1 MTTVHA
7 LEHPVDGARRLA
19 FVKGAPNEVVRLSS
33 KVRRNGKTVELDEA
47 TRERIM
53 AANDTY
59 AADGLRVLAVAY
71 RPLDGID
78 ADADIPAS
86 LSDYDPDTIER
97 NLTFVGLEVMMDPP
111 RPEVAAAVAECRR
124 AGIRIVM
131 ITGDYGLTAA
141 SIARRLKIVEGDDVS
156 VISGFELAHMDDE
169 ELKRRLAGQVV
180 FARMAPEQKL
190 RVVTALQEMGE
201 IVAVTGDGVNRRA
214 STQEGR
220 HRRCDGR
227 HGHRR
232 GEGGG
237 GHDPHRR
244 QLRLHRRRHRGGARR
259 LQQHP
264 QVPSVYLELQC
275 T

>member
-1 MTTVHA
+1 MPSNTPSTGPDA
-7 LEHPVDGARRLA
+7 WR
-19 FVKGAPNEVVRLSS
+19 FVKGAPNEVVRLST

-47 TRERIM
+47 TRTRIM

-156 VISGFELAHMDDE
+156 VISGL
-169 ELKRRLAGQVV
+169 
-180 FARMAPEQKL
+180 
-190 RVVTALQEMGE
+190 
-201 IVAVTGDGVNRRA
+201 
-214 STQEGR
+214 
-220 HRRCDGR
+220 
-227 HGHRR
+227 
-232 GEGGG
+232 
-237 GHDPHRR
+237 
-244 QLRLHRRRHRGGARR
+244 
-259 LQQHP
+259 
-264 QVPSVYLELQC
+264 
-275 T
+275 